1 MSLNDPPSG
10 QPGRFPDGAAENA
23 SAHQA
28 ADAGGPRV
36 LAILSILMAFASIST
51 DLYLPALPAMGAAL
65 HAGAGTVELTISG
78 YLTGFSLGQLVWGP
92 VGDRYGRRLP
102 VAIGLVLFVIGSAGC
117 AVSTSVEM
125 MIGWRVLQAV
135 GACASVVLARAM
147 VRDLHAGHRAAQ
159 MMSTLMTVMAIA
171 PLLGPS
177 LGGQIPSVIRPAR
190 GSTDW

>member
-1 MSLNDPPSG
+1 
-10 QPGRFPDGAAENA
+10 
-23 SAHQA
+23 
-28 ADAGGPRV
+28 
-36 LAILSILMAFASIST
+36 
-51 DLYLPALPAMGAAL
+51 MGAAL

-159 MMSTLMTVMAIA
+159 MMSTPMTVMAIA